1 MLDNLGGIHLVIIL
15 AIVVLLFGATKLPAL
30 SKAVAQ
36 SIRIFKNESKS
47 DPASATAPAAGS
59 NVAGAA
65 PATPAPG
72 TSAPTPFSE

>member
-47 DPASATAPAAGS
+47 DAVPTATPQAPT
-59 NVAGAA
+59 V
-65 PATPAPG
+65 ATPAPG
-72 TSAPTPFSE
+72 TTPEAPFKE

>member
-47 DPASATAPAAGS
+47 DAVPT
-59 NVAGAA
+59 V
-65 PATPAPG
+65 ATPAPTVANPAPG
-72 TSAPTPFSE
+72 TTPETPFKE